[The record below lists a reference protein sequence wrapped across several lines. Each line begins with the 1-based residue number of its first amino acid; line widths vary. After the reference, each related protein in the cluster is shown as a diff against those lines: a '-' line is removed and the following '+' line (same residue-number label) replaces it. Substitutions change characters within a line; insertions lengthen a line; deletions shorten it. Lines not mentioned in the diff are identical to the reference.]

1 MLENRKPELS
11 NAISTLN
18 MQTVFYIHLILW
30 GIVCIKFSYHANKHV
45 VVISNISS
53 MTSKIIQV
61 ERRFVLW
68 NSEILIL

>member
-1 MLENRKPELS
+1 MLENSKPKLS

-18 MQTVFYIHLILW
+18 MQTVFYIHLTLW
-30 GIVCIKFSYHANKHV
+30 GILCVKFSYHANKHV